1 VKGKTDKDRKWLHA
15 LQLDAIPFMSVEALM
30 DEPAGTTDSPFQL
43 HTSKASEVM
52 GVKEA
57 MSSVEGEDRTDTGAF
72 FFGANKQGAG
82 PMKNKRRRRD
92 DDNGD
97 NEDNDT
103 LYLGPLAPGMNG
115 DGLKQQLASA
125 IPGIESVLQNVR
137 ERERERYGL
146 HPMYS
151 FNIIRQDVC

>member
-1 VKGKTDKDRKWLHA
+1 
-15 LQLDAIPFMSVEALM
+15 MSVDALM
-30 DEPAGTTDSPFQL
+30 DEPPGTTDSPFQL

-57 MSSVEGEDRTDTGAF
+57 MGVSFEGEDRTDTGAF

-137 ERERERYGL
+137 ERERVRVM
-146 HPMYS
+146 PMHS
-151 FNIIRQDVC
+151 FYMIRQDER

>member
-1 VKGKTDKDRKWLHA
+1 
-15 LQLDAIPFMSVEALM
+15 MSVDALM
-30 DEPAGTTDSPFQL
+30 DEPPGTTDSPFQL

-57 MSSVEGEDRTDTGAF
+57 MGGVSFEGEDRTDTGAF

-137 ERERERYGL
+137 ERERVRVM
-146 HPMYS
+146 PMHS
-151 FNIIRQDVC
+151 FYMIRQDER